1 MARRFVITGAVA
13 DGDYLSDEMSAN
25 YSYAELSSIQF
36 FDGAGVQ
43 VTPTAGTYSM
53 QGQKID
59 DIWRLVANSAD
70 ETVLNAANAYDLD
83 AAMPAGYNLMT
94 KAKITLDGITGAV
107 TFKAVV
113 WRF

>member
-1 MARRFVITGAVA
+1 MARRFTITGAVA
-13 DGDYLSDEMSAN
+13 NGEYLSDEMSAD

-36 FDGAGVQ
+36 YDGAGAQ
-43 VTPTAGTYSM
+43 VTPTAGTYSL
-53 QGQKID
+53 QGQKVD

-94 KAKITLDGITGAV
+94 KAKITLDGITGAT
-107 TFKAVV
+107 TFKAVI
-113 WRF
+113 WRS